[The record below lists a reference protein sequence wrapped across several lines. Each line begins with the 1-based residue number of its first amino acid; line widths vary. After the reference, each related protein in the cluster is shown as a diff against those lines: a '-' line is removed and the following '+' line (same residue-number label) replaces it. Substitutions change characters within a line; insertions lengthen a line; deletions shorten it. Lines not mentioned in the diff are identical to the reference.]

1 MKKGLR
7 FRRAAKLLPKAASG
21 LSRSSASARRPSP
34 WPGGRITF
42 TLVCLLAA
50 FAPPARAQ
58 QPFVTDDADVTGE
71 GKFHLE
77 FSNEFDLLRH
87 AAFPN
92 LRQNTASFELD
103 YGLVRGVEVGVESP
117 LIAIF
122 NARGATPRTAFGLG
136 DTRLSVKYNF
146 LKEREGSRRPALAA
160 SFGVELPSGDAQ
172 GQLGSGV
179 ADYVLNGVVQK
190 SLTKRTTW
198 RLNAGVIFSG
208 NALNGAEG
216 VGTRGPVYT
225 GGTSFVRQFTRR
237 LDLGGEVTG
246 AFTGSSDSAQKQ
258 LQAQAGGNYRLRDN
272 LTLDFGVVAGRYAAS
287 PRLGG
292 QLGFSLDF

>member
-1 MKKGLR
+1 MRRGLR
-7 FRRAAKLLPKAASG
+7 FRRAGALA
-21 LSRSSASARRPSP
+21 
-34 WPGGRITF
+34 F
-42 TLVCLLAA
+42 LLAA
-50 FAPPARAQ
+50 SAPPARAQ
-58 QPFVTDDADVTGE
+58 QPFVTDDASVTDR

-77 FSNEFDLLRH
+77 FSNEFDLLQP

-92 LRQNTASFELD
+92 LRQNTASFELN
-103 YGLVRGVEVGVESP
+103 YGLLKDVEVGVQAP
-117 LIAIF
+117 LIALF
-122 NARGATPRTAFGLG
+122 NARGAAPRTAFGLG

-160 SFGVELPSGDAQ
+160 SFGVELPTGNARSR
-172 GQLGSGV
+172 LGSGV
-179 ADYVLNGVVQK
+179 TDYVLNAVVQK
-190 SLTKRTTW
+190 GLTKRTTW

-216 VGTRGPVYT
+216 VGTGGPVYT
-225 GGTSFVRQFTRR
+225 GGSSFVRQFTPR
-237 LDLGGEVTG
+237 LDLGAEVTG
-246 AFTGSSDSAQKQ
+246 AFAGDSGPAQRQ

-272 LTLDFGVVAGRYAAS
+272 LTLDFGVVAGRYDAS

>member
-1 MKKGLR
+1 MRRGFR
-7 FRRAAKLLPKAASG
+7 FR
-21 LSRSSASARRPSP
+21 
-34 WPGGRITF
+34 
-42 TLVCLLAA
+42 LVCALAFLLAA
-50 FAPPARAQ
+50 FAPHARAQ
-58 QPFVTDDADVTGE
+58 QPFVTDDADVTDR

-77 FSNEFDLLRH
+77 FSNEFDLLQP

-92 LRQNTASFELD
+92 LRQNAASFELN
-103 YGLVRGVEVGVESP
+103 YGLLKDVEVGVEAP
-117 LIAIF
+117 LITIF

-160 SFGVELPSGDAQ
+160 SFGVELPTGDARS
-172 GQLGSGV
+172 QLGSGV
-179 ADYVLNGVVQK
+179 TDYVLNAVVQK
-190 SLTKRTTW
+190 GLTKRTTW

-216 VGTRGPVYT
+216 VGARGPVYT

-237 LDLGGEVTG
+237 LDLGAEVTG
-246 AFTGSSDSAQKQ
+246 AFTGGSDPAQRQ